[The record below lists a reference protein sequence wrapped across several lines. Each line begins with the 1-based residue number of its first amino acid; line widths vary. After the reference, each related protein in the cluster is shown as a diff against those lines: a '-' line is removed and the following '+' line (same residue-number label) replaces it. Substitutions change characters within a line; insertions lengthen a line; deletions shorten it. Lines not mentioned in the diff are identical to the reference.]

1 MTQQHGGLGPL
12 GSARH
17 AQLVDLEV
25 RPALWHL
32 ATLSI

>member
-1 MTQQHGGLGPL
+1 MTQQHGGLGSL

-25 RPALWHL
+25 RPSGIWQR
-32 ATLSI
+32 